1 MNTNKR
7 SYIISLITGI
17 VLTILLCLGEYW
29 NFNDG
34 MIQELVFIAA
44 SVFLVLIVPFVISR
58 NQKASTAVSQFYL
71 NAKKRFSLSA
81 EDKKRIIHTFLIY
94 TGAILASIVLSLVC
108 SRIVAVDYNY
118 ILQATVLTIVLI
130 LVSVFVYKEDIVK
143 KPEKVF
149 AITAFIAGVFFI
161 SVTPTE
167 VGICWDDNY
176 HYDGTIAM
184 LTVNGAYYES
194 DAVIIDNVAEVALE
208 KKGYDRQ
215 TRTERDQLIN
225 SLYAEGVIR
234 PENHAN
240 LGANTIAYIPFGI
253 GLLIGRGL
261 HLPYTV
267 TFRLEKLCNLLFY
280 ITVFYFAIRRVRSGK
295 ILLASI
301 GLMPT
306 NLFLAGSFSYDPWIT
321 ALTVL
326 GFAWFFSYLQD
337 AERKL
342 TTKDMIIMFGAFTL
356 ACIPKA
362 LYFILM
368 FPLAF
373 MPVSR
378 FASGKQ
384 RIVYYICGVTI
395 AFLLAST
402 FAWPILSQIIK
413 NIISPGTETIA
424 AVAGTADAELA
435 QGGRGGS
442 AGDQIAYIMQD
453 PMHYMKILFSFLTQV
468 YINPLSSPQYAAN
481 YAYLGFG
488 KAVYTAPI
496 VLALVTFFDRDGMP
510 QKSVPVLLSTI
521 FAVCCLLVLIPTSLY
536 IYYTTIGGQTIE
548 GCQHRYLIPLLYPI
562 LYVNGFDRLRN
573 RISPYIFNLL
583 PMLVMALLFVC
594 NIGMILYSLY

>member
-1 MNTNKR
+1 MSTKKR
-7 SYIISLITGI
+7 SYILSLIAGT
-17 VLTILLCLGEYW
+17 VLAGLLCLGEYW

-44 SVFLVLIVPFVISR
+44 SVFLVLIIPIIIGG
-58 NQKASTAVSQFYL
+58 NQKLSETVNRLYE
-71 NAKKRFSLSA
+71 NVKGRFSFLA
-81 EDKKRIIHTFLIY
+81 ADKDHILQNGLIIA
-94 TGAILASIVLSLVC
+94 GAAAASFVFSFVFSKAAAIENNC
-108 SRIVAVDYNY
+108 
-118 ILQATVLTIVLI
+118 ILQATVLTVVLI
-130 LVSVFVYKEDIVK
+130 MASVFVCRDEIVK
-143 KPEKVF
+143 KPEKIF
-149 AITAFIAGVFFI
+149 AVIAFIAGLFFI
-161 SVTPTE
+161 TVTPTE
-167 VGICWDDNY
+167 VGVCWDDNY

-184 LTVNGAYYES
+184 FTVNGTYYES

-280 ITVFYFAIRRVRSGK
+280 IMIFYFAIRRVRSGK
-295 ILLASI
+295 ILIASI

-424 AVAGTADAELA
+424 AAAGTADAELA

-583 PMLVMALLFVC
+583 PMLMMALLFVC